1 MDFEQRIGQRA
12 AAHCALGESCALP
25 RLCAEV
31 MRADDDRRDA
41 YERALRQIV
50 DEVSS
55 GLGDPSDDERAIAFL
70 ALLSGGVTPAEHA
83 IPCRR
88 STLPMRSAATRER
101 RNAHVRMRR
110 CRINPL

>member
-1 MDFEQRIGQRA
+1 MSVPTTFGAKDAFSVNPSISSSASVSGPRRT
-12 AAHCALGESCALP
+12 CALGESCALP
-25 RLCAEV
+25 SLCAEV

-88 STLPMRSAATRER
+88 STLPMRSAATR
-101 RNAHVRMRR
+101 
-110 CRINPL
+110 